1 MSFGTLEKNK
11 KQNKMKLKK
20 KSGKEVKG
28 SLDMV
33 TIFGESP
40 DADWY

>member
-1 MSFGTLEKNK
+1 MNFGTLEKNK
-11 KQNKMKLKK
+11 KQNKMKFFLKA
-20 KSGKEVKG
+20 GKEVKG

-33 TIFGESP
+33 TIFGESL